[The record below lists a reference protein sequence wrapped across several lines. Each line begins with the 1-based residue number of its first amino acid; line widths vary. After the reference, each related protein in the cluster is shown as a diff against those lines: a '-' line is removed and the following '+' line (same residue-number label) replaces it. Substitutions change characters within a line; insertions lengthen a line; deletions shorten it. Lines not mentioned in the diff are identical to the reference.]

1 MSKTAKLTA
10 RLVIRRCG
18 GIKSC
23 KRMVLDESLEPAT
36 RAFLEETLK
45 RYAASEKRRK
55 AREARKIK
63 PRFTGPVVEDTRGGS
78 VRLCAEDKRK
88 PRGFVDPLLTRD
100 GVTAPVPRQKR
111 KSPRQPF
118 SSWRTR
124 TGITQ

>member
-1 MSKTAKLTA
+1 MSKAGKLAA

-23 KRMVLDESLEPAT
+23 KRMVLDETIKPDT
-36 RAFLEETLK
+36 RAFLKDTLR

-63 PRFTGPVVEDTRGGS
+63 PRFTGPVAEDTRGGS

-100 GVTAPVPRQKR
+100 GVTASQRRPKR

-118 SSWRTR
+118 SSWRT
-124 TGITQ
+124 TQ